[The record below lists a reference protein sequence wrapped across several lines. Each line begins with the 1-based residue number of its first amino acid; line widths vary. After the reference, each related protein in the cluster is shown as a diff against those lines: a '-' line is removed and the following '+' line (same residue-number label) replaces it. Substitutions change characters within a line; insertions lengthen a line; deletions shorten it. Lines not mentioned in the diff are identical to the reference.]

1 MLKKNAVSNNA
12 HTVTHLPQNTHQ
24 YIYIG
29 KFVCVFLAAAEGIVF
44 IDVPFKTDEIQHS
57 SNI

>member
-1 MLKKNAVSNNA
+1 M
-12 HTVTHLPQNTHQ
+12 HTHLPQNTHQ

-29 KFVCVFLAAAEGIVF
+29 KFVCVFLDAAEGIVF